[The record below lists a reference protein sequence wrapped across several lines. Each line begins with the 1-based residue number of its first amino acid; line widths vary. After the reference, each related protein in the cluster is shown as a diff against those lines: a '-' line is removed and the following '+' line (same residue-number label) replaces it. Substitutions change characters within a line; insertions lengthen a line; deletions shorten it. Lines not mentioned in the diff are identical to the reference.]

1 MNKPW
6 LASFPRRFVA
16 AGLSVEKWEDI
27 APYYEQLGS
36 RPVDTKN
43 ELEGWLIDLSELKSV
58 AEEFVTRRYIAMTC
72 QTDDTARK
80 DAYLYCV
87 REVDPK
93 MTEWDDKLLR
103 KYLQS
108 PARGELDM
116 GYFARL
122 DRMFRVTVELFDERN
137 IPVQVKLSELSQSYQ
152 EIMGAMTVVFDGK
165 ELTLQQAAAYLRE
178 PDRDVRRRAFLSAVE
193 RRMRDR
199 EKLDALFDEML
210 NLRSQYAE
218 NLNLPTYMEYC
229 FKSKLRDYTPE
240 DCLAFHDAI
249 EKRAVP
255 LAREINKRR
264 AEEMGL
270 DAVKP
275 WDAVCDP
282 KSRPPLRPFEKAEEL
297 FNGVTSV
304 FKGVDMRLGDMFGS
318 IGFSM
323 DLDSRKGKAPGGY
336 QATLEEARVPF
347 IFTNAVGLQDDVNTL
362 LHEGGHA
369 FHTLQ
374 SRINQHVWYRHAPM
388 EFSEVASMS
397 MELAGG
403 DFLSPFYQAGE
414 EKARAK
420 RERLES
426 VVTLF
431 PWVAQVDAFQRWIYT
446 HPGHTP
452 RDRDRAWLALTD
464 RFSTGVDWT
473 GTPEGALESSW
484 HRQLHIFEVPFYY
497 IEYAIAQMGA
507 LQIYRRFK
515 SDPKAAVEGYLSAL
529 SLGGGKPVDELFSSA
544 GIKFD
549 FSDRLLGELME
560 FTKKEMGL

>member
-6 LASFPRRFVA
+6 LAPFPRRFVA
-16 AGLSVEKWEDI
+16 EGLSVEKWEDI
-27 APYYEQLGS
+27 EPYYGKLGS
-36 RPVDTKN
+36 SRVDTKDQ
-43 ELEGWLIDLSELKSV
+43 LESWLIALSELKSV
-58 AEEFVTRRYIAMTC
+58 ADEFVTRRYIAMTC

-93 MTEWDDKLLR
+93 MTEWDDRLLR
-103 KYLQS
+103 KYLGS

-137 IPVQVKLSELSQSYQ
+137 IPIQTKLSELSQSYQ
-152 EIMGAMTVVFDGK
+152 ETMGAMTVVFDGK
-165 ELTLQQAAAYLRE
+165 ELTLQQAAVFLRE
-178 PDRDVRRRAFLSAVE
+178 PDRDVRRRAFLSTVE

-199 EKLDALFDEML
+199 ERLDSLFDAML
-210 NLRSQYAE
+210 ALRAQFAQNLK
-218 NLNLPTYMEYC
+218 LPTYMEYS

-249 EKRAVP
+249 EKTAVP
-255 LAREINKRR
+255 LARQINKRR
-264 AEEMGL
+264 AEEMGI

-275 WDAVCDP
+275 WDTVCDP
-282 KSRPPLRPFEKAEEL
+282 RSRPPLRPFEKAEDL
-297 FNGVTSV
+297 FKGVTSV
-304 FKGVDMRLGDMFGS
+304 FRGVDSRLGEMFGS

-374 SRINQHVWYRHAPM
+374 SRINRHVWYRHAPM

-403 DFLSPFYQAGE
+403 DFLSPFYKTEE
-414 EKARAK
+414 EKGRAK

-426 VVTLF
+426 IVTLF
-431 PWVAQVDAFQRWIYT
+431 PWVAQVDSFQRWIYT

-452 RDRDRAWLALTD
+452 RERDRAWIELSG

-473 GTPEGALESSW
+473 GAPEGALESSW
-484 HRQLHIFEVPFYY
+484 HKQLHIFEVPFYY

-507 LQIYRRFK
+507 LQVYRRFK
-515 SDPKAAVEGYLSAL
+515 SDPKGAVAGYLSAL
-529 SLGGGKPVDELFSSA
+529 SLGGSRSVDELFTSA

-549 FSDRLLGELME
+549 FSERLLGELME

>member
-6 LASFPRRFVA
+6 LSSFPRRFVA
-16 AGLSVEKWEDI
+16 PGLSVEKWEDI
-27 APYYEQLGS
+27 APYYDKLDS
-36 RPVDTKN
+36 RPIDTKN
-43 ELEGWLIDLSELKSV
+43 ELEGWLIDLSELKAV
-58 AEEFVTRRYIAMTC
+58 ADEFVTRRYIAMTC
-72 QTDDTARK
+72 QTDDPARK

-87 REVDPK
+87 REVEPK
-93 MTEWDDKLLR
+93 MTEWDDRLLQ
-103 KYLQS
+103 KYLAS
-108 PARGELDM
+108 PGRDKLDM
-116 GYFARL
+116 GYFARM
-122 DRMFRVTVELFDERN
+122 DRMFRVAVELFDERN
-137 IPVQVKLSELSQSYQ
+137 IPVQIRLAELSHTYQ

-165 ELTLQQAAAYLRE
+165 EMTLQQAAAFLRE
-178 PDRDVRRRAFLSAVE
+178 PDRDLRKRAFLSTVE

-199 EKLDALFDEML
+199 EKLDAVFDEML
-210 NLRSQYAE
+210 GLRAKYAE
-218 NLNLPTYMEYC
+218 NLKLPTYMEYS
-229 FKSKLRDYTPE
+229 FKSKLRDYTPD

-249 EKRAVP
+249 EKTAVP
-255 LAREINKRR
+255 LAMEINRRR

-275 WDAVCDP
+275 WDTACDP
-282 KSRPPLRPFEKAEEL
+282 KGRPPLKPFAKAEEL

-304 FKGVDMRLGDMFGS
+304 FNGVDSRLGEMFGS

-374 SRINQHVWYRHAPM
+374 SRTDPHVWHRHAPM

-403 DFLSPFYQAGE
+403 DFLSPFYKTAE
-414 EKARAK
+414 EKERAK

-426 VVTLF
+426 IVSLF

-452 RDRDRAWLALTD
+452 KDRDRAWLELSD

-473 GTPEGALESSW
+473 GTPEGARESSW

-507 LQIYRRFK
+507 LQVYRRFK
-515 SDPKAAVEGYLSAL
+515 ADPAIAVEGYLSAL
-529 SLGGGKPVDELFSSA
+529 TLGGRKPVDELFSSA

-549 FSDRLLGELME
+549 FSGGLLGELMD
-560 FTKKEMGL
+560 FTKKEIGL

>member
-6 LASFPRRFVA
+6 LAPFPRRFVA
-16 AGLSVEKWEDI
+16 EGLSVEKWEDI
-27 APYYEQLGS
+27 EPYYEQLDS
-36 RPVDTKN
+36 RSVETKN
-43 ELEGWLIDLSELKSV
+43 ELETWLIDFSELKSV
-58 AEEFVTRRYIAMTC
+58 ADEFVTRRYIAMTC
-72 QTDDTARK
+72 QTDDDARK
-80 DAYLYCV
+80 EAYLYCV
-87 REVDPK
+87 REMDPK
-93 MTEWDDKLLR
+93 MTEWDDRLLR
-103 KYLQS
+103 KYLGS

-137 IPVQVKLSELSQSYQ
+137 IPLQVKLGELSQSYQ
-152 EIMGAMTVVFDGK
+152 QTMGAMTVVIDGK
-165 ELTLQQAAAYLRE
+165 ELTLQQAAAFLRE
-178 PDRDVRRRAFLSAVE
+178 PDRDVRRGAFLSMVE

-199 EKLDALFDEML
+199 EKLDTVFDEML
-210 NLRSQYAE
+210 NLRSQFTQ

-229 FKSKLRDYTPE
+229 FKGKLRDYTPD

-249 EKRAVP
+249 EKTAVP
-255 LAREINKRR
+255 LARQINKRR

-270 DAVKP
+270 DTVKP
-275 WDAVCDP
+275 WDTACDP
-282 KSRPPLRPFEKAEEL
+282 KGRPPLRPFEKAEEL

-304 FKGVDMRLGDMFGS
+304 FAGVDPRLGEMFGS
-318 IGFSM
+318 LGFSV

-374 SRINQHVWYRHAPM
+374 SRVNQHVWYRHAPM

-403 DFLSPFYQAGE
+403 DFLSPFYKTAE

-426 VVTLF
+426 VVSIF

-452 RDRDRAWLALTD
+452 RDRDRAWIELSD
-464 RFSTGVDWT
+464 RFSTGVDWA
-473 GTPEGALESSW
+473 GTPEGARESSW

-507 LQIYRRFK
+507 LQVYRRFK
-515 SDPKAAVEGYLSAL
+515 SDPEIAVAGYLSAL
-529 SLGGGKPVDELFSSA
+529 SLGGGKPADELFSSA

-549 FSDRLLGELME
+549 FSERLLGELME

>member
-1 MNKPW
+1 MNKFW
-6 LASFPRRFVA
+6 LSPFPRRFVA
-16 AGLSVEKWEDI
+16 AELSVEKWEDI
-27 APYYEQLGS
+27 APYYDKLGS
-36 RPVDTKN
+36 RPVDTKK
-43 ELEGWLIDLSELKSV
+43 ELEGWLTDLSELKSV
-58 AEEFVTRRYIAMTC
+58 VDEFVTRRYIAMTC
-72 QTDDTARK
+72 QTDDDARK

-87 REVDPK
+87 REMEPK

-103 KYLQS
+103 KYLGS

-137 IPVQVKLSELSQSYQ
+137 IPIQTKLSELSQSYQ
-152 EIMGAMTVVFDGK
+152 ETMGAMTVVIDGK
-165 ELTLQQAAAYLRE
+165 ELTLQQATVFLRE
-178 PDRDVRRRAFLSAVE
+178 PDRSVRQKAFQSTVE

-199 EKLDALFDEML
+199 EKLDGLFDEML
-210 NLRSQYAE
+210 ALRSQFAA
-218 NLNLPTYMEYC
+218 NLKLPSYMDYC
-229 FKSKLRDYTPE
+229 FKSKLRDYTPD

-249 EKRAVP
+249 EKTAVP
-255 LAREINKRR
+255 LARQINKRR
-264 AEEMGL
+264 AEDMGL
-270 DAVKP
+270 DAIKP
-275 WDAVCDP
+275 WDTACDP

-297 FNGVTSV
+297 FNGVTAV
-304 FKGVDMRLGDMFGS
+304 FAGVDTRLGEMFGS
-318 IGFSM
+318 LGFSV

-336 QATLEEARVPF
+336 QTTLEEARVPF

-374 SRINQHVWYRHAPM
+374 SRLNGHVWYRHAPM

-403 DFLSPFYQAGE
+403 DFLSPFYKTAD

-426 VVTLF
+426 VVSIF

-452 RDRDRAWLALTD
+452 KERDRAWLALTE
-464 RFSTGVDWT
+464 RFSTGVDWS
-473 GTPEGALESSW
+473 GTPGGALESSW

-515 SDPKAAVEGYLSAL
+515 TDPKTAIEGYLSAL
-529 SLGGGKPVDELFSSA
+529 SLGGGKPVNELFSSA

-549 FSDRLLGELME
+549 FTDRLLGELME